1 MSFLNL
7 LAAEAPNGYHFAG
20 DIREV
25 WWGSL
30 AFFVL
35 IGLLWWKLG
44 PVIVQA
50 MQART
55 ERIEAELQ
63 AAESERQAAE
73 TALTAST
80 SDLPDVAEEE
90 ARIRAEAIDTAA
102 KLKADLI
109 TRAEAEAD
117 AIRERGKADVAS
129 RRRQAQADL
138 SAEVS
143 EAARRATEDIVRTG
157 LDDSAQRDL
166 IESYI
171 NQVSG
176 MS

>member
-1 MSFLNL
+1 MIYLHM
-7 LAAEAPNGYHFAG
+7 LATEAPNGRQLAG

-25 WWGSL
+25 VWGSL
-30 AFFVL
+30 AFFIVV
-35 IGLLWWKLG
+35 GLAWWKAG
-44 PVIVQA
+44 PLIAKAVN
-50 MQART
+50 ART

-73 TALTAST
+73 KALTAST
-80 SDLPDVAEEE
+80 SDLPDVGEEE
-90 ARIRAEAIDTAA
+90 ARIRAEAVDTAA

-109 TRAEAEAD
+109 ARAEADAD
-117 AIRERGKADVAS
+117 AIRERGKSDVAA

-138 SAEVS
+138 TAEVA
-143 EAARRATEDIVRTG
+143 EATRRTAEDVVRGG
-157 LDDSAQRDL
+157 LDDSAQTDL

-171 NQVSG
+171 NQVSQ